1 VVLWQPAQSWG
12 GCGDPWVAES
22 TDLTRVFISSD
33 SIGGNM
39 THHLTVRF
47 GSSAG
52 RMELAPPPS
61 VATPADERVADL
73 VREQQES
80 RGKWECTRE
89 GADGE
94 LAALEAKCK
103 GWGRDGESN
112 NEKGKKKSLLEKVFY
127 STLSKFT

>member
-1 VVLWQPAQSWG
+1 MVLWQPVQLWG

-22 TDLTRVFISSD
+22 IDLTRVFISSD
-33 SIGGNM
+33 SIGGNI

-52 RMELAPPPS
+52 RM
-61 VATPADERVADL
+61 DERVADL
-73 VREQQES
+73 VREQQEL
-80 RGKWECTRE
+80 RGNWECTRE

-94 LAALEAKCK
+94 PAALEAKCK
-103 GWGRDGESN
+103 GRGRDGESD